1 MKKKDFKSL
10 KLNKKSVS
18 HLDQLASVKGG
29 NSYAGLCQPNSHQN
43 TCLFTCGHC
52 DFPTINDSCFSWCD
66 DKCND
71 F

>member
-1 MKKKDFKSL
+1 MKKKSLKSL
-10 KLNKKSVS
+10 ELNKRSVS
-18 HLDQLASVKGG
+18 NLYHKTGGRNLNWSDTNEPSPGLSVG
-29 NSYAGLCQPNSHQN
+29 
-43 TCLFTCGHC
+43 C